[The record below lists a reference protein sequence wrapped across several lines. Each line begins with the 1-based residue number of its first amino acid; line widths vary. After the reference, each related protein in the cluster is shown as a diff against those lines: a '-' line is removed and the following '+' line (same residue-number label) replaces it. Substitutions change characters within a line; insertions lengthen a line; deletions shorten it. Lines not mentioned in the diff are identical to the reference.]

1 MIQNAFFDFIA
12 ILLISLIMSHSLNKS
27 RYLAW
32 EQRKKLTS
40 ISIELERA
48 LVQTQNADKSKS
60 DFLATMS
67 HEIRTPLNAIL
78 GISQLQLQNED
89 LQESLVDAFGI
100 INNSGNHLLNI
111 INDLL
116 NLSKIETGK
125 LELNPTEY
133 HLPSLINDSVQP
145 NIVRIGSK
153 PIEFYLEI
161 DENLPLTLYGD
172 EMRLKQILSNLLS
185 NAIKYTEK
193 GHVKLSVTYDG
204 SCRKEKGNALL
215 QFCVSDTGQG
225 IKPEDQEHLF
235 SEYTR
240 FNASEN
246 RGIEGIG
253 LGLPIIKKLS
263 EMMSGTVDV
272 KSEYGAGS
280 AFSVT
285 VSQEVIEYTAI
296 GSEIAE
302 KLRNH
307 TYSDKNHIA
316 NAKIDYVPIP
326 YGKVLI
332 VDDVEVNLLVAEA
345 ALEAYGLQIE
355 TASSGFEA
363 INKIESG
370 KVYDIIFM
378 DHMMPHMDGI
388 ETVANLRK
396 LGYTGIIVA
405 LTANALI
412 GNSEMFIQ
420 NGFDGFISKPIDFAE
435 LDAALNK
442 FIRNNRTAR
451 EL

>member
-204 SCRKEKGNALL
+204 SCRKENGNALL

-225 IKPEDQEHLF
+225 IKPEDQEQLF

-253 LGLPIIKKLS
+253 LGLPIIKNFPK
-263 EMMSGTVDV
+263 
-272 KSEYGAGS
+272 
-280 AFSVT
+280 
-285 VSQEVIEYTAI
+285 
-296 GSEIAE
+296 
-302 KLRNH
+302 
-307 TYSDKNHIA
+307 
-316 NAKIDYVPIP
+316 
-326 YGKVLI
+326 
-332 VDDVEVNLLVAEA
+332 
-345 ALEAYGLQIE
+345 
-355 TASSGFEA
+355 
-363 INKIESG
+363 
-370 KVYDIIFM
+370 
-378 DHMMPHMDGI
+378 
-388 ETVANLRK
+388 
-396 LGYTGIIVA
+396 
-405 LTANALI
+405 
-412 GNSEMFIQ
+412 
-420 NGFDGFISKPIDFAE
+420 
-435 LDAALNK
+435 
-442 FIRNNRTAR
+442 
-451 EL
+451 